1 MNTAREA
8 SECQRLGRWLTAYV
22 DEELDAVHTLEVEDH
37 LSECEDCREY
47 LTTLRATRTSLHEVA
62 SMRAPLALRE
72 RIEASLAADR
82 AVGSAATDG
91 AEPAGESAGESV
103 GEAEPAPTSQ
113 VEPDAAAGAIPI
125 RPRRARREPIG
136 LRYVVPL
143 AAAATVALVLGVVQ
157 LQQREESTAKQG
169 AEDVTSARV
178 QGAEL
183 DSLVDDLVAW
193 HAHPPPPETTDPDG
207 LERFDPYVGVRVRKP
222 HFDQVDARYVGA
234 RMQHRAALLQYVLRD
249 RHRVTVYVF
258 DPRKVPLK
266 GKRLQERKIGERQVY
281 VGNVRGY
288 SVAASERNGIGW
300 ALASDLNDQEN
311 AELVLSAAR

>member
-1 MNTAREA
+1 MSAARDA

-22 DEELDAVHTLEVEDH
+22 DDELDAVHTLEVEDH
-37 LSECEDCREY
+37 LGECEDCREY
-47 LTTLRATRTSLHEVA
+47 LTTLRATRTSLQEVA

-72 RIEASLAADR
+72 RIEASLAAEGTVR
-82 AVGSAATDG
+82 TEG
-91 AEPAGESAGESV
+91 AEAS
-103 GEAEPAPTSQ
+103 GEAPPSPTSQ
-113 VEPDAAAGAIPI
+113 VEPSAAVRAVPT
-125 RPRRARREPIG
+125 RPRRPARRDPIG

-169 AEDVTSARV
+169 PEDAASASV
-178 QGAEL
+178 QGASL
-183 DSLVDDLVAW
+183 DNLLEDLVAW

-207 LERFDPYVGVRVRKP
+207 LEQFDPYVGVRVRKP
-222 HFDQVDARYVGA
+222 RFDQVDARYIGA
-234 RMQHRAALLQYVLRD
+234 RMQHRAALLQYVVRD

-258 DPRKVPLK
+258 NPKQVPLK
-266 GKRLQERKIGERQVY
+266 ATRLQKRKIGERQVY

>member
-1 MNTAREA
+1 M
-8 SECQRLGRWLTAYV
+8 
-22 DEELDAVHTLEVEDH
+22 
-37 LSECEDCREY
+37 
-47 LTTLRATRTSLHEVA
+47 
-62 SMRAPLALRE
+62 
-72 RIEASLAADR
+72 
-82 AVGSAATDG
+82 
-91 AEPAGESAGESV
+91 
-103 GEAEPAPTSQ
+103 
-113 VEPDAAAGAIPI
+113 
-125 RPRRARREPIG
+125 
-136 LRYVVPL
+136 
-143 AAAATVALVLGVVQ
+143 
-157 LQQREESTAKQG
+157 
-169 AEDVTSARV
+169 TSARV